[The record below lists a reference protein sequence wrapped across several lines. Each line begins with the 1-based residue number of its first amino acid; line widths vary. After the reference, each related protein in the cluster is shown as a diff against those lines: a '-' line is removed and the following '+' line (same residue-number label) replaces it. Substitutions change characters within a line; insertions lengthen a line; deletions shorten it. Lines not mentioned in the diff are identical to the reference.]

1 MAEILFNAL
10 QAADVD
16 IRKECYKH
24 IVLCGGSTMLP
35 GFTSRIEREIKQLYC
50 ERVLM
55 GDISKLS
62 VRGQVKKGHHGVKG
76 GAILLFKIKFLR

>member
-1 MAEILFNAL
+1 
-10 QAADVD
+10 
-16 IRKECYKH
+16 
-24 IVLCGGSTMLP
+24 MLP